1 LLSGA
6 AAVADR
12 YQPGAA
18 ARESFVNMPIE
29 LAPVV
34 NHKPATSRR
43 SGMFRA
49 LSHRNYRLFWTGAF
63 LSNVGTWMQA
73 VAQGWLVLQLT
84 NSPFWLGLDAFMAT
98 APAFIFTLL
107 GGVFA
112 DLIDR
117 RRLLI
122 YTQVVAGLAALGLA
136 ALVATEVV
144 DRWMVLGFSF
154 VTGCCMALASPSYL
168 AMTYDLVG
176 REDLANAIA
185 MNSTQFQLS
194 RVVGPAL
201 AGVAFRVFGLAG
213 CFLANGLS
221 FIAVVA
227 ALWMVRTERH
237 SNSAAHSVKDRRA
250 LWRDLIEGFSYVRN
264 RPRVSSLLLLA
275 AVNSFFGAPYFTMVP
290 IYARDIFHLG
300 ETGLALMMG
309 IAGAGAFLG
318 ALLVAYLGDFRRKGW
333 FVLGG
338 AIIFGLCITGFAL
351 SSRLTLSL
359 VFLFGLGFA
368 LVVSVSLTNTLLQKL
383 VTDQM
388 RGRVMSMFILSF
400 MGTMPIGNILA
411 GSASSHYGPQIT
423 LAVGGLV
430 VTIVGMGVS
439 IFNKRLRELH

>member
-1 LLSGA
+1 
-6 AAVADR
+6 
-12 YQPGAA
+12 
-18 ARESFVNMPIE
+18 MPSEI
-29 LAPVV
+29 APVV
-34 NHKPATSRR
+34 SSKPSTSRR

-49 LSHRNYRLFWTGAF
+49 LSHRNFRLFWIGAF

-98 APAFIFTLL
+98 SPGFVLTLV

-112 DLIDR
+112 DRIDR
-117 RRLLI
+117 RRLLL
-122 YTQVVAGLAALGLA
+122 YTQVMAGIAALALA
-136 ALVATEVV
+136 ALVATNVV
-144 DRWMVLGFSF
+144 NRWMVLGFSF
-154 VTGCCMALASPSYL
+154 VTGCCMSLASPSYL

-176 REDLANAIA
+176 REDLTNAIA

-213 CFLANGLS
+213 CFFANGLS

-227 ALWMVRTERH
+227 ALWMVQMESH
-237 SNSAAHSVKDRRA
+237 AKPEAPAVKQKSAI
-250 LWRDLIEGFSYVRN
+250 WRDLLEGLQYVSS
-264 RPRVSSLLLLA
+264 RPRVSSLLLLS
-275 AVNSFFGAPYFTMVP
+275 AVNSLFGAPYFTLVP
-290 IYARDIFHLG
+290 VYARDIFHMG

-309 IAGAGAFLG
+309 TAGGGAFIG

-338 AIIFGLCITGFAL
+338 SIMFGLCIIGFAL
-351 SSRLTLSL
+351 SARLSL
-359 VFLFGLGFA
+359 SLLFLFGLGFA
-368 LVVSVSLTNTLLQKL
+368 IVLSVAITNTLLQKL

-400 MGTMPIGNILA
+400 IGTMPIGNILA
-411 GSASSHYGPQIT
+411 GAASNHFGPQHT
-423 LAVGGLV
+423 LAVGGFV
-430 VTIVGMGVS
+430 VTIVATGVA
-439 IFNKRLRELH
+439 IFNHRLRELY